1 MDTLWQWEKT
11 DLFFITPKALETVYI
26 LGAIKDGYP
35 SAVTSSINGNALIVI
50 GDDKE
55 CCIKTANEKHE
66 SFIKDDDI
74 DVSQYDATPVQ
85 WGAISHLF
93 RTVYYK
99 GKPRCIRGG
108 ADYTVSNLR
117 CWPGGPLFPS
127 PVEPAGYVAY
137 NNRPYMSKDGV
148 IYLTP
153 DARDYAAC
161 MAIIH
166 EAGEGGYEF
175 DGHEFE
181 FVNTNLGEVILLA
194 MKHDADTIFY
204 RGAEYDARDLARNMR
219 IFAELEMQE
228 AIGDPEE
235 VLLSKLDGEKK

>member
-26 LGAIKDGYP
+26 LGDIKDGYP
-35 SAVTSSINGNALIVI
+35 SAVTSNINGNALIVL

-55 CCIKTANEKHE
+55 CCVKTANQKHS
-66 SFIKDDDI
+66 SFDLVDNI
-74 DVSQYDATPVQ
+74 DVTKYEATPVQ

-99 GKPRCIRGG
+99 GQPRCIRGG

-127 PVEPAGYVAY
+127 PVEQAGYVAY
-137 NNRPYMSKDGV
+137 NKRPYVSKSGV
-148 IYLTP
+148 MYLTP

-161 MAIIH
+161 IEIIKST
-166 EAGEGGYEF
+166 GEDGYEF
-175 DGHEFE
+175 DGYEFE
-181 FVNTNLGEVILLA
+181 YVTVNLGEVILLA
-194 MKHDADTIFY
+194 MKHQVDTIFY
-204 RGAEYDARDLARNMR
+204 RGAEYDARDLALNMR
-219 IFAELEMQE
+219 VFAEVELQDMV
-228 AIGDPEE
+228 GDPEE
-235 VLLSKLDGEKK
+235 ALLSKINGENK